1 MQNKVLK
8 TVQKYNM
15 IQKGDKICVALSGG
29 ADSVALLHVLY
40 SLKDEL
46 DFSLSAL
53 HINHML
59 RGEESDRD
67 ERFAIEICDSLGV
80 EITVKTVNVNALCE
94 KSGESVEL
102 TARNAR
108 YEMFSQFTGFK
119 IATAHTATDNVETV
133 LINLTRGTA
142 LKGLCGIPPIR
153 DNIVRP
159 LIDCTREEVEDYCAQ
174 NGLSFVTDSTNL
186 SDDYTR
192 NLIRHNVTPVLR
204 NINPSFSKTVRR
216 SCENIA
222 FDADFL
228 SNVADELYCKNKNEN
243 SVSLPPDTH
252 RAISSRVIGKLIFDV
267 TGKNADSLHINE
279 VCGVLG
285 KNKKIELF
293 AGYSATVKKCVVTI
307 EKSADQP
314 AKEFYVSKQTLAI
327 KDFKNLSNVNN
338 LLLKNAIDC
347 DKICGEIILR
357 TRKTGDSIKLC
368 GRNGTKDLRKLYN
381 ECKIPLTQRKNLPV
395 AADDGGVVW
404 VCGVGVSER
413 VCVDKNTKTV
423 LLFEHNM
430 K

>member
-1 MQNKVLK
+1 
-8 TVQKYNM
+8 M

-67 ERFAIEICDSLGV
+67 ERFAIEICDLLGV

-228 SNVADELYCKNKNEN
+228 SKVADELYCKNKNEN

-338 LLLKNAIDC
+338 LLLKSAIDC

>member
-67 ERFAIEICDSLGV
+67 ERFAIEICDLLGV

-228 SNVADELYCKNKNEN
+228 SKVADELYCKNKNEN

-381 ECKIPLTQRKNLPV
+381 ECKIPLIQRKNLPV

>member
-1 MQNKVLK
+1 M
-8 TVQKYNM
+8 
-15 IQKGDKICVALSGG
+15 
-29 ADSVALLHVLY
+29 
-40 SLKDEL
+40 
-46 DFSLSAL
+46 
-53 HINHML
+53 
-59 RGEESDRD
+59 
-67 ERFAIEICDSLGV
+67 
-80 EITVKTVNVNALCE
+80 
-94 KSGESVEL
+94 
-102 TARNAR
+102 
-108 YEMFSQFTGFK
+108 
-119 IATAHTATDNVETV
+119 
-133 LINLTRGTA
+133 
-142 LKGLCGIPPIR
+142 
-153 DNIVRP
+153 
-159 LIDCTREEVEDYCAQ
+159 
-174 NGLSFVTDSTNL
+174 
-186 SDDYTR
+186 
-192 NLIRHNVTPVLR
+192 R